1 MKKSLIALSVLA
13 GMVGVA
19 QAENTTTLYGSI
31 GYSVKVADKAQN
43 NHPLKLKETT
53 WDLNPVVARFG
64 IRGTEDLN
72 GGLQAFY
79 RFEFDLDKENNAGI
93 NSTRYAYM
101 GLQGDFGTLT
111 LGRQQT
117 IFSKAVE
124 FNDIFQED
132 GNYFGKFHHG
142 PNRMSKVISYVSPD
156 IYGFKIGASMIL
168 DGANKVVPSSK
179 EKGIDAWE
187 AGAFYDNNGIFFGG
201 AYQYLNGDI
210 HNVANKNG
218 TTERMGGSAGYKND
232 TFKVG
237 VGYEHE
243 SSADSYYNL
252 AGEYYLGNNTFRA
265 GFGYDDGKGKR
276 DWYEYALGYQ
286 YNLSPRTYTW
296 VEGGYRDPRQK
307 GAKDEYEVTVGVRH
321 DF

>member
-19 QAENTTTLYGSI
+19 QAENTTTLYGAI
-31 GYSVKVADKAQN
+31 GYSVKVADKSEN
-43 NHPLKLKETT
+43 NRPLELSKTT
-53 WDLNPVVARFG
+53 WDLNRSVARFG

-79 RFEFDLDKENNAGI
+79 RFEFNVTEAGVTAEEG
-93 NSTRYAYM
+93 TRYAYL
-101 GLQGDFGTLT
+101 GLKGDFGTLT
-111 LGRQQT
+111 LGRQKS
-117 IFSKAVE
+117 IFATATD
-124 FNDIFQED
+124 FNDNFQD
-132 GNYFGKFHHG
+132 TYFKYHHK
-142 PNRMSKVISYVSPD
+142 PDRLSKVISYVSPD
-156 IYGFKIGASMIL
+156 IYGFKIGASMVM
-168 DGANKVVPSSK
+168 DGGNTVIGSSDK
-179 EKGIDAWE
+179 NGIDAWE
-187 AGAFYDNNGIFFGG
+187 AGAFYDNNGFFFGG
-201 AYQYLNGDI
+201 AYQYINGNI
-210 HNVANKNG
+210 RNVADKEG
-218 TTERMGGSAGYKND
+218 STERMGGSTGFKND

-243 SSADSYYNL
+243 SSRDSYYNL

-265 GFGYDDGKGKR
+265 GFGYDDGKGKN

-296 VEGGYRDPRQK
+296 VEGSYYDPRQK
-307 GAKDEYEVTVGVRH
+307 GADDNYEVIVGVRH

>member
-13 GMVGVA
+13 GIVGVA
-19 QAENTTTLYGSI
+19 QANTTTLYGAI
-31 GYSVKVADKAQN
+31 GYSVKVADS
-43 NHPLKLKETT
+43 ETGAVNKT
-53 WDLNPVVARFG
+53 VWDLNRSVARFG

-79 RFEFDLDKENNAGI
+79 RFEFNVTDAGVTAKEG
-93 NSTRYAYM
+93 TRYAYL
-101 GLQGDFGTLT
+101 GLKGDFGTLT
-111 LGRQQT
+111 LGRQKT
-117 IFSKAVE
+117 IFATATD
-124 FNDIFQED
+124 FNDNFQD
-132 GNYFGKFHHG
+132 VYFKYNKG
-142 PNRMSKVISYVSPD
+142 PSRLSKVISYVSPD

-168 DGANKVVPSSK
+168 DGDNSVISSSDS
-179 EKGIDAWE
+179 KGIDAWE
-187 AGAFYDNNGIFFGG
+187 AGAFYENSGIFFGG
-201 AYQYLNGDI
+201 AYQYRDQG
-210 HNVANKNG
+210 KG
-218 TTERMGGSAGYKND
+218 STELMGGSTGYKND

-237 VGYEHE
+237 LGYEHE

-265 GFGYDDGKGKR
+265 GFGYDDGKGKN

-296 VEGGYRDPRQK
+296 VEGSYYDPRQK
-307 GAKDEYEVTVGVRH
+307 GKDDNYEVVVGVRH

>member
-13 GMVGVA
+13 GMFGVA
-19 QAENTTTLYGSI
+19 QAENTTTLYGAI
-31 GYSVKVADKAQN
+31 GYSVKVADKSEN
-43 NHPLKLKETT
+43 NRPLELSKTT
-53 WDLNPVVARFG
+53 WDLNRSVARFG

-79 RFEFDLDKENNAGI
+79 RFEFNVTDAGVTAKEG
-93 NSTRYAYM
+93 TRYAYL
-101 GLQGDFGTLT
+101 GLKGDFGTLT
-111 LGRQQT
+111 LGRQKS
-117 IFSKAVE
+117 IFATATD
-124 FNDIFQED
+124 FNDNFQD
-132 GNYFGKFHHG
+132 VYFGEFHHG
-142 PNRMSKVISYVSPD
+142 PNRLSKVISYVSPD

-168 DGANKVVPSSK
+168 DGDNSVITTSDS
-179 EKGIDAWE
+179 KGIDAWE
-187 AGAFYDNNGIFFGG
+187 AGAFYENSGIFFGG
-201 AYQYLNGDI
+201 AYQYRDQG
-210 HNVANKNG
+210 KG
-218 TTERMGGSAGYKND
+218 STEFMGGSTGYKND

-243 SSADSYYNL
+243 SSEDSYYNL

-265 GFGYDDGKGKR
+265 GFGYDDGKGKN

-296 VEGGYRDPRQK
+296 VEGSYYDPRQK
-307 GAKDEYEVTVGVRH
+307 GADDNYEVVVGVRH